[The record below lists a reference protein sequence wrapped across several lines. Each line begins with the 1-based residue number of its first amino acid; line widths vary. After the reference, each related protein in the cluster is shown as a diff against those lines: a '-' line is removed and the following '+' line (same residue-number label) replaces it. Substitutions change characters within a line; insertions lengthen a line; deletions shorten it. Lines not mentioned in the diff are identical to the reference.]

1 MNIKITQVKS
11 GIDRSERQKK
21 TLVALGLRKLNASRE
36 VEATPQILGMV
47 KKVSHLLKVDTLA
60 ETPKATVTKKVAEK
74 VSKIETPEVVEVSAE
89 APSED
94 A

>member
-47 KKVSHLLKVDTLA
+47 KKVSHLVKVDTLSVETTVVA
-60 ETPKATVTKKVAEK
+60 EVTKD
-74 VSKIETPEVVEVSAE
+74 VSQEE
-89 APSED
+89 A
-94 A
+94 